1 MAGHEPQP
9 QKHHVWGQPTK
20 KWLRLFAQLHFRV
33 SVPCSLAKTSPPA
46 PTLGPIQHHLGSS
59 SKLCQ
64 APVGP
69 SLPHSY
75 QLRQQFGIV
84 LDCTNVSWQKHQPMG
99 RAHGADGSQ
108 GASGTSLSWT
118 HCRDISGTRD
128 CPSTQTMALCWAGAL
143 PSPVKGQ
150 LSTGDAGIPPQMPRG
165 KVSSA
170 HFPRVQVQGQQTPTS
185 MLSHDPALS
194 GAISGDWKGFSLNLP
209 PFQPLWVGVP
219 SPGCL
224 YPPHSQSRRGCGN
237 VACSVLPGYKQG
249 KILGKQ
255 TPWQSRCK

>member
-1 MAGHEPQP
+1 
-9 QKHHVWGQPTK
+9 
-20 KWLRLFAQLHFRV
+20 
-33 SVPCSLAKTSPPA
+33 
-46 PTLGPIQHHLGSS
+46 
-59 SKLCQ
+59 
-64 APVGP
+64 
-69 SLPHSY
+69 
-75 QLRQQFGIV
+75 
-84 LDCTNVSWQKHQPMG
+84 MG
-99 RAHGADGSQ
+99 RGHRPDGSQ

-128 CPSTQTMALCWAGAL
+128 CPSTQTTALCWAGVL

-150 LSTGDAGIPPQMPRG
+150 SSTGDAGTPSQMPRG

-170 HFPRVQVQGQQTPTS
+170 HFPQGTS
-185 MLSHDPALS
+185 AGTVNTHLDAQPQSCTVWGHLRRP
-194 GAISGDWKGFSLNLP
+194 P

-237 VACSVLPGYKQG
+237 AACGILSGYKQR